1 MKKLKEIIPLKYL
14 YILSTVIAILLSV
27 GLYYTYAMFTA
38 NVNSGNVVNMD
49 TTITYKFDINGTQN
63 FHIGKNSVASFNV
76 LVTNTTSGS
85 IYYEIYYDTSND
97 LTDVIIGE
105 VVEDKTV
112 TTIAPNTSGVLEKDK
127 SITVPLVIANNS
139 NNDIDIVVGLVSGYV
154 GNIITYGSNNYPNG
168 TKITNTYNLSD
179 ITNSCEAGVNV
190 GDNCIIK
197 IENGK
202 KITYCPTLTED
213 LVDDP
218 TGANRPVL
226 AEGMIPITYDGTNW
240 VKADQYGAY
249 NNWYDYGNQKWANAV
264 MVTSAKR
271 DTYMNANVGTT
282 ITENDILAY
291 FVWIPRYKYK
301 LFNAS
306 YASGTSAQVID
317 VVFENGTSTTG
328 NVTCTYASNGAETC
342 QNKANGNWYTHPA
355 FTMINA
361 SGNKTELKGIWV
373 GKFETTGSTTTPTV
387 KPGITSL
394 GNITVAN
401 MYSTGKLFRSTDYL
415 TINGA
420 NESDTHMMKNIEW
433 GAVAYLKQSIY
444 GLGITDITVNSNSS
458 YYTGGG
464 ISASYKTNI
473 GQSTTGNITGV
484 YDMSG
489 GTDEYVMG
497 NYNMQPS
504 KSGFTMS
511 ELATKYIDVYE
522 VTNINASH
530 LGDALGETAGWYND
544 YANFL
549 DSMFQSYWFVRG
561 GAYSYGYGSGIF
573 CFGRDD
579 GSINN
584 RHAFRTVLSVTE

>member
-14 YILSTVIAILLSV
+14 YVLSACIAILLSV

-38 NVNSGNVVNMD
+38 NVSSGNVVNMD

-63 FHIGKNSVASFNV
+63 FHIGKNSIASFNV

-112 TTIAPNTSGVLEKDK
+112 TTIAPNTSGILEKDK

-139 NNDIDIVVGLVSGYV
+139 NNDIDIVVGLVSGFV
-154 GNIITYGSNNYPNG
+154 GNTINYGSNNYPNG

-179 ITNSCEAGVNV
+179 ITNSCEAGTSV
-190 GDNCIIK
+190 GDNCK
-197 IENGK
+197 VEIENGK
-202 KITYCPTLTED
+202 KVTYCPTLTED
-213 LVDDP
+213 LAEDP

-226 AEGMIPITYDGTNW
+226 AEGMIPIAYDGTNW
-240 VKADQYGAY
+240 IKVDKYGNY
-249 NNWYDYGNQKWANAV
+249 SNWYDYGKQKWANAV
-264 MVTSAKR
+264 MVTTAKR
-271 DTYMNANVGTT
+271 DTYMNADVGT
-282 ITENDILAY
+282 IIPENDILAY

-301 LFNAS
+301 LFNAT
-306 YASGTSAQVID
+306 YASGTSAQLID
-317 VVFENGTSTTG
+317 VTFENGTTTTG
-328 NVTCTYASNGAETC
+328 TVTCTYASNGAETC
-342 QNKANGNWYTHPA
+342 QNKSNGNYYTHPA
-355 FTMINA
+355 FTF
-361 SGNKTELKGIWV
+361 GDTELKGIWV
-373 GKFETTGSTTTPTV
+373 GKFETTGSATAPTV
-387 KPGITSL
+387 KPGVASL
-394 GNITVAN
+394 RNITIAN
-401 MYSTGKLFRSTDYL
+401 MYNVSKLFRSTDYL

-420 NESDTHMMKNIEW
+420 NKINSHIIKNIEW
-433 GAVAYLKQSIY
+433 GVVAYLKQSIY
-444 GLGITDITVNSNSS
+444 GLGITDITINSNSS

-464 ISASYKTNI
+464 TGTSYKTNI

-489 GTDEYVMG
+489 GADEYVMG
-497 NYNMQPS
+497 NYNRQSS

-549 DSMFQSYWFVRG
+549 NPMFQSYWFVRG

-573 CFGRDD
+573 CFGSDD
-579 GSINN
+579 GSTNN
-584 RHAFRTVLSVTE
+584 VHAFHSVLSVTE